1 MNDNGFYYCPYI
13 CIDAYPVQNS
23 PTAGIEIT
31 EIWLEYGHT
40 ILSNKAIT
48 TSPTFNIS
56 ISTLTQAI
64 IFYI

>member
-1 MNDNGFYYCPYI
+1 MDDNGFYFCSYI

-23 PTAGIEIT
+23 PTARVEIT
-31 EIWLEYGHT
+31 EIWLENEYT
-40 ILSNKAIT
+40 RLSNKAIM

>member
-1 MNDNGFYYCPYI
+1 MDSISVLIFALMHI
-13 CIDAYPVQNS
+13 QFKNS
-23 PTAGIEIT
+23 PTARVEIT
-31 EIWLEYGHT
+31 EIWLENEYT
-40 ILSNKAIT
+40 RLSNKAIR

>member
-1 MNDNGFYYCPYI
+1 MDDSGYYSCSYI

-23 PTAGIEIT
+23 PTVGVEIT
-31 EIWLEYGHT
+31 EIWLEHGYT
-40 ILSNKAIT
+40 RLSNKVIT
-48 TSPTFNIS
+48 SSPTFNIS